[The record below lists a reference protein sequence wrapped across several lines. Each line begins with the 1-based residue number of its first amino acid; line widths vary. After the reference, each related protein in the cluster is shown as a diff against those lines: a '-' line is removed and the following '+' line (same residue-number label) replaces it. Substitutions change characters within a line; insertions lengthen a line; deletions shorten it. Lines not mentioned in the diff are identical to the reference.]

1 MLLTYW
7 QDRMSKAQDI
17 ITSKKTREINKQIAK
32 YYNDSMSRVV
42 KSFVDTY
49 TKIITAGLE
58 GREPTPADLYKL
70 DSYWQ
75 MQSQIKEEL
84 NKLGNKELALLSENF
99 VKHFQDVYDN
109 IALPAGA
116 AFSTI
121 SKEAITQMIESIWTT
136 DGLAWSE
143 RIWKNNARLAET
155 LNEELL
161 HCVVTGKKT
170 NELKDLLQK
179 RFDVSFK
186 QADTLVRTE
195 MTHIQTIAAHKR
207 YIDAGVSQ
215 FEVWASKDERRCE
228 ICGKLHK
235 KRYPIGVKPPIPA
248 HPNCRCTILPVIE

>member
-1 MLLTYW
+1 MSYW
-7 QDRMSKAQDI
+7 QDRASKAQDI
-17 ITSKKTREINKQIAK
+17 LTSKKTKSISEQIAK
-32 YYNDSMSRVV
+32 YYNDSMERVI

-49 TKIITAGLE
+49 AKIITAGLE

-75 MQSQIKEEL
+75 MQAQIKKEL
-84 NKLGNKELALLSENF
+84 DDLGNKELSLLSRNF
-99 VKHFQDVYDN
+99 VAHFQDVYDN
-109 IALPAGA
+109 ISLPAGA

-121 SKEAITQMIESIWTT
+121 SKENITQMIETIWAT
-136 DGLAWSE
+136 DGLSWSQ
-143 RIWKNNARLAET
+143 RVWKNNERLLET
-155 LNEELL
+155 LNEQLL

-170 NELKDLLQK
+170 DELKNLLQE
-179 RFDVSFK
+179 RFGVSFS

-195 MTHIQTIAAHKR
+195 MTHIQTTAAHKR

-228 ICGKLHK
+228 FCGKLHK
-235 KRYPIGVKPPIPA
+235 KRYPIDVKPPIPA

>member
-1 MLLTYW
+1 MDYW
-7 QDRMSKAQDI
+7 KDRMSKAQDI
-17 ITSKKTREINKQIAK
+17 LTSKKSKAITEQIAK
-32 YYNDSMSRVV
+32 YYNSSMERVIQ
-42 KSFVDTY
+42 SFVKTY
-49 TKIITAGLE
+49 EKILVTSLT

-70 DSYWQ
+70 DTYWQ
-75 MQSQIKEEL
+75 MQAQLKEEL
-84 NKLGNKELALLSENF
+84 NKLGNKELDLMSKNF
-99 VKHFQDVYDN
+99 IAHFQDVYDN
-109 IALPAGA
+109 ISLPAGA

-121 SKEAITQMIESIWTT
+121 SKENITRMIETIWAT
-136 DGLAWSE
+136 DGLSWSQ
-143 RIWKNNARLAET
+143 RVWKNTEKLAET

-179 RFDVSFK
+179 RFDVSFS

-195 MTHIQTIAAHKR
+195 MTHIQTTAAHKR

-228 ICGKLHK
+228 FCGKLHK

-248 HPNCRCTILPVIE
+248 HPNCRCTIIPVIGD